1 MRRPMETLVQFTA
14 VKIIA
19 ILSAAFV
26 VVAATANTTV
36 TLASK
41 ALPGCDEWCGDVQIP
56 YPFGTRKG
64 CYLNEMF
71 FIECNT
77 THYDS
82 PKAFLG
88 SGNLNVTDISISG
101 ELQIMYPAAQD
112 CHPPNIGPDVF
123 ASIFLDV
130 PAYTISCSKNK
141 FIAIG
146 CDTMAGFSG
155 RDPEGQT
162 FRTACVALCHD
173 ISSVKDG
180 ACSGNGCCRL
190 EIPSGLNYL
199 EFSVNSLDNH
209 INVSSFN
216 PCGYA
221 FVIEQNNFNFS
232 SKYIRNFPEKRI
244 SGVLDWAISNTTCV
258 TAQKKTNCICGSNS
272 TKVDLLDG
280 RSQYRCQCLEGF
292 EGNPYLPQGCQDI
305 DECKDERLH
314 DCRFECVNTIGSYT
328 CNCPKDFKGDGR
340 RRGEGCTRKS
350 ESFVQII
357 VCELLLHG
365 VTVGFTVVVIGSTWL
380 YLGYRKWKFIKLKEK
395 FFENNGGLMLQQHL
409 SQWQSSTDMV
419 RIFTQEELDKAT
431 NKYNESAVV
440 GKGGYGT
447 VYKGVLDDGS
457 VVAIKKSKLVD
468 QSQTSQF
475 INEVIV
481 LSQIN
486 HRNVVKLL
494 GCCLETE
501 VPLLV
506 YEFIANGTLYEYV
519 HDKTNDRHS
528 LSWEARLRIASET
541 AGVIAYLHSSAS
553 TPIIHRDIKT
563 TNILLDHNYTAKVS
577 DFGASKL
584 VPIDQSQLSTMV
596 QGTLGY
602 LDPEYLLTSELT
614 EKSDVYS
621 FGIVLLELI
630 TGKKA
635 VSFEGPEAERNLA
648 MYVLCAMKED
658 RVVEVVEKGMAT
670 EANIGQIKEAAKL
683 ATKCLRIR
691 GEERPSMKEVAMEL
705 EGLRVLIQANE
716 KLESTGEAMVGYLV
730 QSDGGSESTSN
741 QFTASG
747 STNAVDDSMKVHIL
761 PLIHNGR

>member
-1 MRRPMETLVQFTA
+1 MGRSMETLILLTV
-14 VKIIA
+14 VKIA
-19 ILSAAFV
+19 IIPSVFV
-26 VVAATANTTV
+26 MAATAAV
-36 TLASK
+36 ASQ
-41 ALPGCDEWCGDVQIP
+41 ALPGCDEWCGEVQIP
-56 YPFGTRKG
+56 YPFGTREG
-64 CYLNEMF
+64 CYLNETF

-82 PKAFLG
+82 PKAFLTG
-88 SGNLNVTDISISG
+88 GNVNVTNISISG
-101 ELQIMYPAAQD
+101 ELQILNLMAQD
-112 CHPPNIGPDVF
+112 CYPPKIGPDVF
-123 ASIFLDV
+123 SSIFLHI
-130 PAYTISCSKNK
+130 PGYTISSTKNK

-146 CDTMAGFSG
+146 CDTLGFISG
-155 RDPEGQT
+155 QSKEDQSFT
-162 FRTACVALCHD
+162 TACVALCDD

-180 ACSGNGCCRL
+180 ACSGNGCCQL

-199 EFSVNSLDNH
+199 E
-209 INVSSFN
+209 I
-216 PCGYA
+216 
-221 FVIEQNNFNFS
+221 
-232 SKYIRNFPEKRI
+232 
-244 SGVLDWAISNTTCV
+244 
-258 TAQKKTNCICGSNS
+258 
-272 TKVDLLDG
+272 
-280 RSQYRCQCLEGF
+280 QCLEGF

-305 DECKDERLH
+305 DECKDESLNE
-314 DCRFECVNTIGSYT
+314 CKYECVNTIGNYT

-340 RRGEGCTRKS
+340 RGGE
-350 ESFVQII
+350 
-357 VCELLLHG
+357 G
-365 VTVGFTVVVIGSTWL
+365 VTVGFAVLVIGSTWL
-380 YLGYRKWKFIKLKEK
+380 YLGYKNWKFIKLKK
-395 FFENNGGLMLQQHL
+395 FFQNNGSLMLQQHL

-431 NKYNESAVV
+431 NKYDETAVV

-447 VYKGVLDDGS
+447 VYKGVLDDDTRS
-457 VVAIKKSKLVD
+457 
-468 QSQTSQF
+468 
-475 INEVIV
+475 IV
-481 LSQIN
+481 GVRVHHQ
-486 HRNVVKLL
+486 
-494 GCCLETE
+494 C
-501 VPLLV
+501 
-506 YEFIANGTLYEYV
+506 TLYDHV
-519 HDKTNDRHS
+519 HGKANQDS
-528 LSWEARLRIASET
+528 LPLEARLRIASGT
-541 AGVIAYLHSSAS
+541 AGVISYLHSSAS

-621 FGIVLLELI
+621 FGIGLLELI

-635 VSFEGPEAERNLA
+635 VSFEGPEAEINLA

-747 STNAVDDSMKVHIL
+747 STNVVDDSMKVEIL
-761 PLIHNGR
+761 PLIHHGR

>member
-1 MRRPMETLVQFTA
+1 MGRPTETLIRLTA
-14 VKIIA
+14 VKILA
-19 ILSAAFV
+19 ILLSAFV
-26 VVAATANTTV
+26 VVTATTNTTATV
-36 TLASK
+36 ASQ
-41 ALPGCDEWCGDVQIP
+41 ALPGCDEWCGDLQIP
-56 YPFGTRKG
+56 YPFGTREG
-64 CYLNEMF
+64 CYLNERF
-71 FIECNT
+71 FINCST
-77 THYDS
+77 TRQDS
-82 PKAFLG
+82 PKAFLRGG
-88 SGNLNVTDISISG
+88 SVPVTNISISG
-101 ELQIMYPAAQD
+101 ELQILNLVAQE
-112 CHPPNIGPDVF
+112 CHPPKIGPDVF
-123 ASIFLDV
+123 SNVFLDLS
-130 PAYTISCSKNK
+130 YIISRTKNK
-141 FIAIG
+141 FIAMG
-146 CDTMAGFSG
+146 CNTFAHIFG
-155 RDPEGQT
+155 RDIKGQS
-162 FRTACVALCHD
+162 FRTACVALCDD
-173 ISSVKDG
+173 IGSVKDG
-180 ACSGNGCCRL
+180 ACSGNGCCQL
-190 EIPSGLNYL
+190 EIPSNLNHL
-199 EFSVNSLDNH
+199 EFTVSSLNNDV
-209 INVSSFN
+209 NVSSFN

-221 FVIEQNNFNFS
+221 FLVEQNSFNFS
-232 SKYIRNFPEKRI
+232 SKYIRNFPENRVLA
-244 SGVLDWAISNTTCV
+244 VLDWAISNDTCV
-258 TAQKKTNCICGSNS
+258 TAENKTNCICGRNS
-272 TKVDLLDG
+272 TKVDLLDDPS
-280 RSQYRCQCLEGF
+280 RYRCQCLEGF
-292 EGNPYLPQGCQDI
+292 EGNPYLPEGCQDI
-305 DECKDERLH
+305 DECKDESLN
-314 DCRFECVNTIGSYT
+314 DCSFECVNRIGNYT
-328 CNCPKDFKGDGR
+328 CNCPKGFKGDGR
-340 RRGEGCTRKS
+340 RGGEGCTRESK
-350 ESFVQII
+350 SFVQII
-357 VCELLLHG
+357 VGL
-365 VTVGFTVVVIGSTWL
+365 TVGFAVLVIASTWL

-395 FFENNGGLMLQQHL
+395 FFEKNGGLMLQQHL
-409 SQWQSSTDMV
+409 SQWQTSTDMV
-419 RIFTQEELDKAT
+419 RIFTREELDKAT
-431 NKYNESAVV
+431 NKYDESAVV

-506 YEFIANGTLYEYV
+506 YEFITNGTLYEYV
-519 HDKTNDRHS
+519 HDKTSDRHT

-541 AGVIAYLHSSAS
+541 AGVISYLHSSAS

-584 VPIDQSQLSTMV
+584 VPVDQTQLSTMV

-635 VSFEGPEAERNLA
+635 VSFEGSEVERNLA
-648 MYVLCAMKED
+648 MYVMCAMKED
-658 RVVEVVEKGMAT
+658 RLTEVVEKGIAT
-670 EANIGQIKEAAKL
+670 EANFEQIKQVAKL

-705 EGLRVLIQANE
+705 EGLRGLIEANE
-716 KLESTGEAMVGYLV
+716 KLGSTGEGMVGYLV
-730 QSDGGSESTSN
+730 PSNGASESIFN

-747 STNAVDDSMKVHIL
+747 STNIVDDSMKVHIL